1 MVKTTQSVL
10 VETSAGW
17 LKGYTSQ
24 DVCVFL
30 GIRYAEAARFQ
41 MPRPVKPWTGVKA
54 AYGYGFRCPTPIGPS
69 PAGDETMMPLRF
81 WPDNENCQFLNVW
94 TCHAD
99 PEHRRPVM
107 VWLHGGG
114 YAAGSAM
121 EHMYYDGLSLC
132 RENDIVL
139 VSINHRLNILGY
151 LDLSPFSEKYYNSGN
166 VGNADIVAALQWVH
180 DNIAA
185 FGGDPGN
192 VTIFGQSGG
201 GCKVR
206 DLMQIPAADGLYHR
220 AIIQSGI
227 IPAMENVPK
236 SHNGRAI
243 VTALMDA
250 FGLSSAEQLEKVPY
264 QELVRQHTRLAPALM
279 ERGEYIGGSPLPNDW
294 YPGDCYAAG
303 YNEYSLKVPTLVG
316 TAFAEFSYTLAP
328 EGKYEM
334 SPAEQT
340 AFLRGY
346 YGDSTEEVIRLF
358 SAAYPDKNLCDAA
371 IVDRF
376 MRIPSLNFAL
386 KKAAVSEAPVYTYL
400 YTYETAME
408 HTAAWH
414 LGEIPFVFRN
424 SHLVP
429 RLLEEGVSDVLE
441 DKMANAWAAFAESGN
456 PGHRDLP
463 EWRPCT
469 AEDDYTMIFDRQ
481 VRVGKN
487 FDREML
493 DYLGE
498 HFPQPLYHAAVGT
511 IHADALS
518 DEEKA
523 AREAEMKV
531 MVKDTEEG

>member
-1 MVKTTQSVL
+1 MVKTTRSVP
-10 VETSAGW
+10 VETSGGW

-30 GIRYAEAARFQ
+30 GIRYAEAKRFQ
-41 MPRPVKPWTGVKA
+41 MPVPVKPWSGVKA
-54 AYGYGFRCPTPIGPS
+54 AYGYGFRCPTPIGPQ

-81 WPDNENCQFLNVW
+81 WPENENCQFLNIW

-99 PEHRRPVM
+99 TEHRRPVM

-114 YAAGSAM
+114 YGAGSAM

-132 RENDIVL
+132 RGNDVVV

-166 VGNADIVAALQWVH
+166 AGNADIVAALQWIH
-180 DNIAA
+180 DNIEV
-185 FGGDPGN
+185 FGGDPEN

-206 DLMQIPAADGLYHR
+206 DLMQTPAADGLYHR

-227 IPAMENVPK
+227 IPALENVPK
-236 SHNGRAI
+236 SHNGRA
-243 VTALMDA
+243 VVSALMETL
-250 FGLSSAEQLEKVPY
+250 GLHSVEELEKVPY
-264 QELVRQHTRLAPALM
+264 QELAQQHARVAADLI

-294 YPGDCYAAG
+294 FLGDCYTAG
-303 YNEYSLKVPTLVG
+303 YNPYSLKVPVLVG
-316 TAFAEFSYTLAP
+316 TAFAEFSYTIAP

-334 SPAEQT
+334 SAADQT
-340 AFLRGY
+340 AFLRSH
-346 YGDSTEEVIRLF
+346 YGDRTDDVIRLF
-358 SAAYPDKNLCDAA
+358 KAAYPEKNLCDAA

-376 MRIPSLNFAL
+376 MRIPSLQYAL
-386 KKAAVSEAPVYTYL
+386 RKAAVSEAPVYTYL

-441 DKMANAWAAFAESGN
+441 DRMANAWAAFAESGC
-456 PGHRDLP
+456 PGHPGLP
-463 EWRPCT
+463 EWYPCT

-481 VRVGKN
+481 VRVERN
-487 FDREML
+487 FDRDML
-493 DYLGE
+493 DYLGKY
-498 HFPQPLYHAAVGT
+498 FPQPLYHAAVGT
-511 IHADALS
+511 IHEDALS
-518 DEEKA
+518 EEENA
-523 AREAEMKV
+523 ARKAGMKV
-531 MVKDTEEG
+531 MIKDTEKE